1 MQRSIKEVAMKS
13 GSEDRS
19 GTDPIAGAGRP
30 AGRAA
35 APRRIGTYKIYPN
48 PLARLELPA
57 PTQDGGPP
65 LWKTL
70 LDRSS
75 IRDYSPEALTLAE
88 VSQVLWAS
96 QGITRERGEWQFRTA
111 PSAGGLY
118 PIETY
123 VAASRVDGL
132 AGGLYHYEVRYH
144 RLAMLREDPLIG
156 MALTRAAMGQTMC
169 QRAAVV
175 LIWTAVVAR
184 SARKYGERAYR
195 YIHMDAGHVAQN
207 VYLAVTALEL
217 GGCVI
222 GAFFDDEI
230 NLVLELDGRDETSIY
245 MAAIGRRG

>member
-1 MQRSIKEVAMKS
+1 M
-13 GSEDRS
+13 RS
-19 GTDPIAGAGRP
+19 GGEDHSGGDPIGAAGRSP
-30 AGRAA
+30 GRAA
-35 APRRIGTYKIYPN
+35 APRRIGTYKVYPN
-48 PLARLELPA
+48 PLARVELPA
-57 PTQDGGPP
+57 PAQGGGQP
-65 LWKTL
+65 LWQVL
-70 LDRSS
+70 QERAS
-75 IRDYSPEALTLAE
+75 IRDYSPEALTMPE
-88 VSQVLWAS
+88 ISQVLWAS

-123 VAASRVDGL
+123 VVANRVDGL
-132 AGGLYHYEVRYH
+132 ATGLYHYEVRYH
-144 RLAMLREDPLIG
+144 RLALLREDPLIG

-217 GGCVI
+217 GCCVV

-230 NLVLELDGRDETSIY
+230 DLVLELDGREETSIY
-245 MAAIGRRG
+245 MATIGRRG